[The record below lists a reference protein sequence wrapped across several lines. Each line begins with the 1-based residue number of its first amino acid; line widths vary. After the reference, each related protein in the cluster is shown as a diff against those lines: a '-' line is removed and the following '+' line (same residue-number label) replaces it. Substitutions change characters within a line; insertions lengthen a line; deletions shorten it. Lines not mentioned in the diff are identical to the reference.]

1 MALTFQI
8 PFSHECFGT
17 RFAQLLTFCHSL
29 PKCQDCH
36 MAFVDGPLTD
46 DELTSAVE
54 LLRNVIPD
62 DEFPTYSLA
71 ESPATVYTTLVTLW
85 MLTLQ
90 RLGGGKSMTAIVKD
104 VLTGSRH
111 LLPNNRRVREGTL
124 SEGSGAYSQA
134 RKRLPIETVRAF
146 AERVSES
153 LIDRSP
159 PWLRDRRAFIIDG
172 TTMTLSPTS
181 PLCDVYPPA
190 TNQLGESIWPV
201 MMLVV
206 AHELQSGCALIPE
219 FGAMYGEDNTSEPR
233 QAAAI
238 VRRLPPNSLVLTDA
252 GLGIFRVAFEAVRAG
267 HDVLS
272 RLTKGRFKALRR
284 QAALVDQTDRGAR
297 YRLTWNPSPK
307 DRRTNP
313 SLPTDAT
320 LEVDLHEVPLPD
332 DEPLYLMTTLGVDSD
347 TAAEYYGLRY
357 NVEHD
362 IRDMKVTLEIEKIRA
377 KSDEMVQKELLCSV
391 VAYNLVLELR
401 REAAKVAEVEPRR
414 LSFTGVWNTMQSYL
428 LYQSPCSAEEWRAR
442 YSRALRSAA
451 NAKLP
456 NRPGRSFPRQAHP
469 RRQKSTKFVKKM
481 ARQKVDESPP
491 EKPK

>member
-1 MALTFQI
+1 MVFT
-8 PFSHECFGT
+8 
-17 RFAQLLTFCHSL
+17 
-29 PKCQDCH
+29 
-36 MAFVDGPLTD
+36 DGPLTD

-54 LLRNVIPD
+54 LLRNVVPE
-62 DEFPTYSLA
+62 DEFPTYSVT

-90 RLGGGKSMTAIVKD
+90 RLGGGKSMTAVIKD
-104 VLTGSRH
+104 VLNNSRH

-124 SEGSGAYSQA
+124 SEASGSYSQA
-134 RKRLPIETVRAF
+134 RKRLPIEIVQAF

-153 LIDRSP
+153 LIERSP

-172 TTMTLSPTS
+172 TTMTLTPTS
-181 PLCDVYPPA
+181 PLCEVYPPA
-190 TNQLGESIWPV
+190 TNQCGETIWPV
-201 MMLVV
+201 MMLTV

-219 FGAMYGEDNTSEPR
+219 FGAMYGENNTSEPR

-238 VRRLPPNSLVLTDA
+238 MRRLPSNSLVLTDA
-252 GLGIFRVAFEAVRAG
+252 GLGIFRVAFEAVRCG

-284 QAALVDQTDRGAR
+284 QAVMVDKTDHATH
-297 YRLTWNPSPK
+297 YRLTWKPSPK
-307 DRRTNP
+307 DRSTNP
-313 SLPTDAT
+313 DLPIDAI
-320 LEVDLHEVPLPD
+320 LEVDLHEVALPEE
-332 DEPLYLMTTLGVDSD
+332 EPLYLTTTLRVDSD
-347 TAAEYYGLRY
+347 TAAEHYKRRY
-357 NVEHD
+357 DVEHD

-377 KSDEMVQKELLCSV
+377 KSDEMVRKELLCSI

-401 REAAKVAEVEPRR
+401 REAAKVANVEPRR

-481 ARQKVDESPP
+481 GRQKTDESPP
-491 EKPK
+491 DKPK